1 LKVSGLD
8 RIAGVFKDP
17 PPELVFE
24 ICEAGVTMARTKDPA
39 SMKFQPLRA
48 GVLSVSPLHDNVVIA
63 DELSAAI
70 GALTPGGNS
79 RKKYHTA
86 LILPDYS
93 ARLSVLEFDSFP
105 EKEEDQRALV
115 RFRLK
120 KSVPFDIESAALS
133 YWRQVDAEKKKQ
145 EVVVAV
151 TPLEILA
158 RYEAPFRARGIQP
171 GYVTVSPLAALEL
184 VSNDGISAVA
194 KLNGQTLTILV
205 MQKDHLKLVRTLE
218 LTVPHS
224 GDTTLEEIAAD
235 LYPTFVYI
243 EDRFGVKASR
253 LALFGF
259 GALEDAAVNQ
269 FEAELEIPVEAV
281 RSPIATISGHNAG
294 LLGYL
299 AGARAA

>member
-1 LKVSGLD
+1 LKVNGLEK
-8 RIAGVFKDP
+8 IAGIFKDP
-17 PPELVFE
+17 PPELAFE
-24 ICEAGVTMARTKDPA
+24 ICEAGVSMARTKDPA
-39 SMKFQPLRA
+39 GIKFQELRP
-48 GVLSVSPLHDNVVIA
+48 GVLSISPLHDNVVLA
-63 DELSAAI
+63 DELAAAI
-70 GALTPGGNS
+70 GALAPRGNS
-79 RKKYHTA
+79 RKKYQAA

-133 YWRQVDAEKKKQ
+133 YWRQVDTAKKKQ

-184 VSNDGISAVA
+184 VSSDGISAVA
-194 KLNGQTLTILV
+194 KLNGQVLTILV
-205 MQKDHLKLVRTLE
+205 VQGNHLKLVRTLE
-218 LTVPHS
+218 LTE
-224 GDTTLEEIAAD
+224 TTLDEIAAD

-243 EDRFGVKASR
+243 EDRFAVKASR
-253 LALFGF
+253 LMLCGF
-259 GALEDAAVNQ
+259 GALEDAAVRQ
-269 FEAELEIPVEAV
+269 YQAELEIPVELV
-281 RSPIATISGHNAG
+281 RSKMAAISANNAG

-299 AGARAA
+299 AGAA

>member
-1 LKVSGLD
+1 
-8 RIAGVFKDP
+8 
-17 PPELVFE
+17 
-24 ICEAGVTMARTKDPA
+24 
-39 SMKFQPLRA
+39 
-48 GVLSVSPLHDNVVIA
+48 
-63 DELSAAI
+63 
-70 GALTPGGNS
+70 
-79 RKKYHTA
+79 

-184 VSNDGISAVA
+184 VSSDGISAVA

-224 GDTTLEEIAAD
+224 ADTTLEEIAAD

-243 EDRFGVKASR
+243 EDRFAVKASR
-253 LALFGF
+253 LVLCGF
-259 GALEDAAVNQ
+259 GALEDDAVRQ
-269 FEAELEIPVEAV
+269 FEAELEIPVEPV
-281 RSPIATISGHNAG
+281 RSPMAAISGHNAG

-299 AGARAA
+299 AGAALGWKAAA